1 MKRWIRSPFFS
12 PVGLLVRAAALA
24 VVYGGLHLA
33 GLRDY
38 ATVLSGGLPSA
49 DASPGVAS
57 VLGMVYVL
65 FYFGWI
71 IAVPVLVLASGILLA
86 LGRIFSTRRGDVP
99 AGDRQADP
107 A

>member
-1 MKRWIRSPFFS
+1 MKAWLRSPLLS
-12 PVGLLVRAAALA
+12 PAGLLVRAAALA
-24 VVYGGLHLA
+24 LVYWALHLA

-49 DASPGVAS
+49 DASPTVAS

-71 IAVPVLVLASGILLA
+71 IAVPVLVLASGILSVL
-86 LGRIFSTRRGDVP
+86 LRLFRGRSVDGG
-99 AGDRQADP
+99 AGCG
-107 A
+107 